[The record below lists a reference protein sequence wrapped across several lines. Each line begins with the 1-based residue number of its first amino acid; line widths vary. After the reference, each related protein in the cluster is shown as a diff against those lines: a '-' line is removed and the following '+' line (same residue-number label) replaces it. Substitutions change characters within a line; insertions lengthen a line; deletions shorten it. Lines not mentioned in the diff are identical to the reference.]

1 MVIFDISEVICKGGV
16 SDLMMSREGFR
27 FHARIDDK
35 REIYVLYVL
44 YYLDLG
50 FKFFQNKI
58 TYTLQMLTLN
68 HFLAFLVSSWSLHI
82 KNSTHMHDQV

>member
-50 FKFFQNKI
+50 FKFFKTKLHI
-58 TYTLQMLTLN
+58 PSKMLMITLN
-68 HFLAFLVSSWSLHI
+68 HFLDFLISSLR
-82 KNSTHMHDQV
+82 T